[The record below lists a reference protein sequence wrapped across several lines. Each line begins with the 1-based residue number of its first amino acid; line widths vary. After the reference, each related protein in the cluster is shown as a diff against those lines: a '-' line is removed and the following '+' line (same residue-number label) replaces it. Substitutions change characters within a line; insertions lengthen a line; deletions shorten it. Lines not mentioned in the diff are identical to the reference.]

1 MNLSLIRS
9 MTRSAVFEL
18 ENGLC
23 FRPAH
28 PFVVTLNGKTV
39 YEACNTN
46 VFSLFSLLPG
56 TEYTVG
62 VQAEGETL
70 SLTFITEAETFFVD
84 ASRYGLVADGETD
97 NTGKLQL
104 PAEEESCYVVLVA
117 ESGCTLQYAEQTMLL
132 NPGSALLLGPGGG
145 CIQQTGSAAPELVG
159 CSFPLSALHE
169 LRTQTQRDFSRLFE
183 PEQSAVLYGSVQW
196 NSRLR
201 TLLELMRTAMEEPDY
216 PGALYLL
223 LVLHYIEQEC
233 IAESSAVAR
242 PHNKTVEHICAYLAA
257 NYRQKFSL
265 SEVAARFYLSPY
277 YLSRLFKR
285 VTGQSI
291 VDYIN
296 NRRIEAAQ
304 KLLETTELSISAV
317 AEQTGFASAAH
328 FRRVFHEVM
337 GTGPLQYRKAHKK

>member
-1 MNLSLIRS
+1 MKAEQEKISAKVRAVS
-9 MTRSAVFEL
+9 M
-18 ENGLC
+18 
-23 FRPAH
+23 H
-28 PFVVTLNGKTV
+28 LNG
-39 YEACNTN
+39 
-46 VFSLFSLLPG
+46 
-56 TEYTVG
+56 
-62 VQAEGETL
+62 
-70 SLTFITEAETFFVD
+70 
-84 ASRYGLVADGETD
+84 
-97 NTGKLQL
+97 GKLQL

-242 PHNKTVEHICAYLAA
+242 PHNKTVERICAYLAA

-277 YLSRLFKR
+277 YLSRLFKNKA
-285 VTGQSI
+285 GMNFSE
-291 VDYIN
+291 YISM
-296 NRRIEAAQ
+296 RKIERAKA
-304 KLLETTELSISAV
+304 LLTETDLSV
-317 AEQTGFASAAH
+317 AEISRQLNYPEQNSFSRFFKSKVGIPPQTYRSLNTRGALD
-328 FRRVFHEVM
+328 RRS
-337 GTGPLQYRKAHKK
+337 TGPEPVLEDFEITDFGPCAFTSEDLSFAYSFHRRQ

>member
-1 MNLSLIRS
+1 MQNYVKLFGIEMYLNRV
-9 MTRSAVFEL
+9 AFEVF
-18 ENGLC
+18 
-23 FRPAH
+23 
-28 PFVVTLNGKTV
+28 GKPI
-39 YEACNTN
+39 YW
-46 VFSLFSLLPG
+46 
-56 TEYTVG
+56 
-62 VQAEGETL
+62 
-70 SLTFITEAETFFVD
+70 
-84 ASRYGLVADGETD
+84 YGIIIAIGF
-97 NTGKLQL
+97 
-104 PAEEESCYVVLVA
+104 
-117 ESGCTLQYAEQTMLL
+117 
-132 NPGSALLLGPGGG
+132 LLG
-145 CIQQTGSAAPELVG
+145 V
-159 CSFPLSALHE
+159 
-169 LRTQTQRDFSRLFE
+169 
-183 PEQSAVLYGSVQW
+183 
-196 NSRLR
+196 
-201 TLLELMRTAMEEPDY
+201 
-216 PGALYLL
+216 L

-242 PHNKTVEHICAYLAA
+242 PHNKTVERICAYLAA

-337 GTGPLQYRKAHKK
+337 GTGPLQYRKAHKE